1 MHETLSKQLALL
13 QTHPELSQ
21 LLDRLLTLANAEPS
35 SPDLGDDAEDAVI
48 EVGQAIQSYTLQEWA
63 RNKSKIASS
72 AQHIIGNAKRAGKKK

>member
-1 MHETLSKQLALL
+1 MHEKSLDQLTLL
-13 QTHPELSQ
+13 QEHPELSQ
-21 LLDRLLTLANAEPS
+21 LLEQLLTLANAGPS

-63 RNKSKIASS
+63 RNKAKIASS